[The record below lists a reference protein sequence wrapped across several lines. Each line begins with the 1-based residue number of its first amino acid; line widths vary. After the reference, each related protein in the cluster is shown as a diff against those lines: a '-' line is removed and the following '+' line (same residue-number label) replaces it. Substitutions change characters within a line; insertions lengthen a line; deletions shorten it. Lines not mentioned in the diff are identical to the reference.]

1 MKRKRIRAH
10 AKINLTLDV
19 VGRRDDGYHLV
30 EMVMQSIG
38 LHDLV
43 TAAID
48 TGTREIVVH
57 TSDENLADDETNLCY
72 RAAALFL
79 EETGV
84 ENRGIEIDVVKRIP
98 MAAGLAGGSA
108 DAAAVLVLLDRLYE
122 TGLTEQ
128 QLCAMGL
135 RLGADVPFCMLG
147 GTMLAEGIGEKLT
160 RMPDAPNP
168 IVVLCKPPVSVSTPE
183 IYRAIDQFEIE
194 DHPSTEA
201 MIEAIEHCDLQEM
214 AKELENVMQPVT
226 AEMYPEILDICE
238 SMLDC
243 GAIGA
248 QMSGSG
254 PTTFGIFVDPDE
266 AQEAYDLLKERYPD
280 TFMTGFSK
288 TGLDEIE

>member
-1 MKRKRIRAH
+1 MNKV
-10 AKINLTLDV
+10 TL
-19 VGRRDDGYHLV
+19 VG
-30 EMVMQSIG
+30 
-38 LHDLV
+38 
-43 TAAID
+43 
-48 TGTREIVVH
+48 
-57 TSDENLADDETNLCY
+57 
-72 RAAALFL
+72 
-79 EETGV
+79 
-84 ENRGIEIDVVKRIP
+84 
-98 MAAGLAGGSA
+98 
-108 DAAAVLVLLDRLYE
+108 
-122 TGLTEQ
+122 
-128 QLCAMGL
+128 
-135 RLGADVPFCMLG
+135 
-147 GTMLAEGIGEKLT
+147 
-160 RMPDAPNP
+160 
-168 IVVLCKPPVSVSTPE
+168 VLCKPPISVSTPE

-248 QMSGSG
+248 CMSGSG